1 MANGK
6 FSSTTYKGAG
16 AGYYR
21 YIEVVWKSTNDTANN
36 KSTVSWTAYC
46 RSTDNATTTSYVKAK
61 NIVVTINGKSEIL
74 VGTTAEETYKDKKLG
89 SGSVV
94 ISHNTNGKK
103 SVNVAISAEFY
114 TYGSANSTYSGTIA
128 MSPNPVYLLSVSA
141 GTGSTIKVNRTTCAG
156 SGSTGEL
163 TDKAKLYYGDKLKI
177 TFASSSGYSIN
188 GHTVNSS
195 SFTSGGTHTVS
206 GDVTVVSTATATTT
220 TTTKKAS
227 TISATNAR
235 VGDQSSVTISSQD
248 STYQHEVKYSF
259 EDLKGNVHEKTSDR
273 SFQWKIPDAFREKIY
288 GEESKTCTLTCYTYN
303 GNNLLGTSTCKI
315 SVRLSAVDL
324 APRVSMTV
332 VDSNSVTKSLTGDEK
347 ILIKYK
353 STAKCAITATPKFSA
368 SIKSVKVNGED
379 VDMMTNDGGVKTGSK
394 FYENV
399 AENTFSC
406 KVTDS
411 LSRSNTIFINPTVI
425 EYIPLTCEPTIKRPS
440 PTGNELIMSVTGHIY
455 NGSFDTGD
463 VRKNTLLN
471 IKYRY
476 KATGE
481 AEYSNWINVDL
492 SENTIIYATPQ
503 STPQYSNEG
512 IVLTGFDYKVGY
524 EFEVEVSDGAKI
536 GEESYTL
543 STVRKKVNVNRGIP
557 IFDWGESDF
566 NVNVTLK
573 TNDVEVN
580 GDIKINE
587 NEVVGYYNEGSFY
600 KLYEN
605 GKYESLI
612 KGEGDKYYYD
622 IGNSEYYS
630 YSPKGYNQLDG
641 SINPRK
647 RFEIDRDIYIHKTQG
662 LYDFDTGNNI
672 IRVVGNGG
680 TYVGDA
686 NTTTRL
692 CGENIYLNTTSE
704 TVTSDKRLKTD
715 IQPFSDTH
723 ERLFKSLKPTNFKYT
738 EGTSGRTHYGFIAQE
753 VRDAALSVGLTTQD
767 IAAFVEM
774 DSDREGFDAE
784 YALRYDEFIALN
796 TYMIQRCLS
805 EIADLRQ
812 ANEALKLR
820 LEKVEKEL
828 DTGGQ

>member
-1 MANGK
+1 MASGK
-6 FSSTTYKGAG
+6 FSSTIYKGAG
-16 AGYYR
+16 TGYYR
-21 YIEVVWKSTNDTANN
+21 YIEVVWESTNNTANN

-46 RSTDNATTTSYVKAK
+46 RSTDSATTTSYVKAK
-61 NIVVTINGKSEIL
+61 NIVVTINGESKIL
-74 VGTTAEETYKDKKLG
+74 VGTTAEETYKDRKLG

-128 MSPNPVYLLSVSA
+128 MSPNPVYLLSISA

-163 TDKAKLYYGDKLKI
+163 TDNTKLYYGDKLKI

-188 GHTVNSS
+188 RHTVNGS
-195 SFTSGGTHTVS
+195 SFASGGTHTVS

-235 VGDQSSVTISSQD
+235 VGGQSSVTISSQD

-259 EDLKGNVHEKTSDR
+259 EDLKGNVYEKTSDR
-273 SFQWKIPDAFREKIY
+273 SFQWKIPDAFKEKID
-288 GEESKTCTLTCYTYN
+288 GEESKTCTLTCYTYD
-303 GNNLLGTSTCKI
+303 GDNLIGTSTCKI
-315 SVRLSAVDL
+315 SVKLSLVDL
-324 APRVSMTV
+324 VPEVSMTV
-332 VDSNSVTKSLTGDEK
+332 VDSNPATISLTGDGGR
-347 ILIKYK
+347 LIKYK
-353 STAKCAITATPKFSA
+353 STAKCEIRAIPKFSA
-368 SIKSVKVNGED
+368 SIESVKVNGED
-379 VDMMTNDGGVKTGSK
+379 VDMMTKDGGVKTGSK

-455 NGSFDTGD
+455 NGSFDTGN

-476 KATGE
+476 KPTGGDR
-481 AEYSNWINVDL
+481 YSNWINVDL
-492 SENTIIYATPQ
+492 SENTIIYAT
-503 STPQYSNEG
+503 SQYSNYEG

-536 GEESYTL
+536 GEKSYTL

-557 IFDWGESDF
+557 IFDWGKSDF

-600 KLYEN
+600 EDEEYKKTIE
-605 GKYESLI
+605 
-612 KGEGDKYYYD
+612 GEVDKYYYD
-622 IGNSEYYS
+622 NGNSKYYS
-630 YSPKGYNQLDG
+630 YSSEGYEELDTLK
-641 SINPRK
+641 INPHK
-647 RFEIDRDIYIHKTQG
+647 RFEIDRDIYLHKAQH
-662 LYDFDTGNNI
+662 LYDYDTGYNI
-672 IRVVGNGG
+672 IGVWGNEDI
-680 TYVGDA
+680 TPTLQVGD
-686 NTTTRL
+686 NYMTTRL
-692 CGENIYLNTTSE
+692 YGANIYLKNTSTA
-704 TVTSDKRLKTD
+704 VTSDQRFKTN
-715 IQPFSDTH
+715 IQPFTDTH
-723 ERLFKSLKPTNFKYT
+723 EGLFKALHPVSFKYT
-738 EGTSGRTHYGFIAQE
+738 EGTSNRTHYGFIAQE
-753 VRDAALSVGLTTQD
+753 VKDAALSVGLTTQD